1 MNRKTS
7 AAGGAVGVSADMP
20 QIGRTPPS
28 CSPLRR
34 DRERGRGWRG
44 LAREALAGTLRPVM
58 GLLLLALSAAQ
69 AAAGA
74 DQPLELRYR
83 FSWAGVPI
91 SELALRHVINSG
103 VYQTELV
110 IASIGLADQVVHFRG
125 ASRANGRYE
134 EQDGFSV
141 SRFRS
146 ASSSYRKSRTILVG
160 FDPHTGDVVELE
172 LTKRGEPDR
181 SKVPAALQKGVI
193 DPLTAL
199 VQLRHRLAMGQL
211 DDYTAAV
218 FDGRRRFDLKA
229 HVVGRDMVEIAGRR
243 QPVIEL
249 QVGLDLIAGA
259 NQDELDDAEAEDDQ
273 LRMRLLLSDDERL
286 IPLQLST
293 MDSLFTATAE
303 IMPEC
308 LGPGGCPPVSG

>member
-1 MNRKTS
+1 MNRGTS
-7 AAGGAVGVSADMP
+7 AAGRAVGVSAEMP
-20 QIGRTPPS
+20 EIGRTPPS
-28 CSPLRR
+28 CSPLPRH
-34 DRERGRGWRG
+34 RERGRGWLG
-44 LAREALAGTLRPVM
+44 LARGVRGRTLGPVL
-58 GLLLLALSAAQ
+58 GLLLLAVSAVQ

-91 SELALRHVINSG
+91 SEVALRHLINGG
-103 VYQTELV
+103 VYQTELA
-110 IASIGLADQVVHFRG
+110 IASIGLADQLVHFRG
-125 ASRANGRYE
+125 VSRATGRYE
-134 EQDGFSV
+134 PQDGFTV
-141 SRFRS
+141 ARFRS
-146 ASSSYRKSRTILVG
+146 VSSSYRKSRTILVG
-160 FDPHTGDVVELE
+160 FDPHTGDVIELE

-199 VQLRHRLAMGQL
+199 VQLRHRMATGQL
-211 DDYTAAV
+211 ADYTAAV
-218 FDGRRRFDLKA
+218 FDGRRRFDLTA
-229 HVVGRDMVEIAGRR
+229 RVVGRNTVEIAGRR

-249 QVGLDLIAGA
+249 QVGLALIAGA

-273 LRMRLLLSDDERL
+273 LRLKLLLSDDERL
-286 IPLQLST
+286 IPLRLST

>member
-1 MNRKTS
+1 
-7 AAGGAVGVSADMP
+7 MP
-20 QIGRTPPS
+20 QIGCTPS
-28 CSPLRR
+28 YRCPLPLERA
-34 DRERGRGWRG
+34 RGRRWPGFP
-44 LAREALAGTLRPVM
+44 EVLAGALRPAV

-69 AAAGA
+69 VAAGA
-74 DQPLELRYR
+74 NQPLELRYR

-91 SELALRHVINSG
+91 AELALRHIIDST
-103 VYQTELV
+103 VYQTELAV
-110 IASIGLADQVVHFRG
+110 ASTGLADQLVHFRG
-125 ASRANGRYE
+125 VSRATGRYE
-134 EQDGFSV
+134 AQNGFTA

-146 ASSSYRKSRTILVG
+146 ASNSYEKSRTILVR

-199 VQLRHRLAMGQL
+199 VQLRHRLAMGQF

-229 HVVGRDMVEIAGRR
+229 KVVGHNMVEIGGRS
-243 QPVIEL
+243 QPVIEVRVSL
-249 QVGLDLIAGA
+249 ALIAGA
-259 NQDELDDAEAEDDQ
+259 NQDDLDDAEAEDNQ
-273 LRMRLLLSDDERL
+273 MRLKLLLSDDERL

-308 LGPGGCPPVSG
+308 LGPRGCPPVSG

>member
-1 MNRKTS
+1 MSRGTS
-7 AAGGAVGVSADMP
+7 AAGRAVGAYAEMP

-28 CSPLRR
+28 RPPLPR
-34 DRERGRGWRG
+34 DRERWRGWLA
-44 LAREALAGTLRPVM
+44 LARGAVAGI
-58 GLLLLALSAAQ
+58 LLLAVSAPQ

-91 SELALRHVINSG
+91 SEVALRHVINSG
-103 VYQTELV
+103 IYQTELA
-110 IASIGLADQVVHFRG
+110 IASIGLADQLVHFRG
-125 ASRANGRYE
+125 VSRATGRYE
-134 EQDGFSV
+134 PQEGFTV
-141 SRFRS
+141 ARFRS
-146 ASSSYRKSRTILVG
+146 VSSSYRKSRTILVG
-160 FDPHTGDVVELE
+160 FDPHTGDVIELE
-172 LTKRGEPDR
+172 LTKRGQPDR

-199 VQLRHRLAMGQL
+199 VQLRHRIATDQL
-211 DDYTAAV
+211 DDYSAAV
-218 FDGRRRFDLKA
+218 FDGRRRFDLTA
-229 HVVGRDMVEIAGRR
+229 RVVGRQMVEIAGRR

-273 LRMRLLLSDDERL
+273 LRLKLLLSDDERL
-286 IPLQLST
+286 LPLRLST

>member
-1 MNRKTS
+1 
-7 AAGGAVGVSADMP
+7 
-20 QIGRTPPS
+20 
-28 CSPLRR
+28 
-34 DRERGRGWRG
+34 
-44 LAREALAGTLRPVM
+44 LARGALAGI
-58 GLLLLALSAAQ
+58 LLLAVSAAQ

-91 SELALRHVINSG
+91 SEVALRHVINSG
-103 VYQTELV
+103 VYQTELA
-110 IASIGLADQVVHFRG
+110 IASIGLADQLVHFRG
-125 ASRANGRYE
+125 VSRATGRYE
-134 EQDGFSV
+134 SQGGFSAA
-141 SRFRS
+141 RFRS
-146 ASSSYRKSRTILVG
+146 VSSSYRKSRTILVG

-229 HVVGRDMVEIAGRR
+229 HVVGRDTVEIAGRR

-249 QVGLDLIAGA
+249 QVGLALIAGA

-273 LRMRLLLSDDERL
+273 LRLKLLLSDDERL
-286 IPLQLST
+286 IPLRLST

-308 LGPGGCPPVSG
+308 LEPGGCRPVSG

>member
-7 AAGGAVGVSADMP
+7 AVGGAVGVSAGLP
-20 QIGRTPPS
+20 QSGRTS
-28 CSPLRR
+28 SSGSPLVRNR
-34 DRERGRGWRG
+34 KRARAWLEWTRG
-44 LAREALAGTLRPVM
+44 ALAPALRPLL
-58 GLLLLALSAAQ
+58 GLLLLALSVAQ

-91 SELALRHVINSG
+91 SELALRHVINGG
-103 VYQTELV
+103 VYQTELA
-110 IASIGLADQVVHFRG
+110 IASIGLADQLVHFRG
-125 ASRANGRYE
+125 ASRATGRYE
-134 EQDGFSV
+134 AQDGFSV

-181 SKVPAALQKGVI
+181 SKVPAALQKAVI

-199 VQLRHRLAMGQL
+199 VQLRHRLARDQL

-229 HVVGRDMVEIAGRR
+229 QVVGRRMAEIAGRD

-259 NQDELDDAEAEDDQ
+259 NQDDLDDAEAGDDQ
-273 LRMRLLLSDDERL
+273 MRLKLLLSDDERL

-308 LGPGGCPPVSG
+308 LEPGGCPPVSG